1 MTPTT
6 TKPAH
11 HRPGGYANSDPSVLI
26 GNFPWYEMVWRGLR
40 GDFKPLAA
48 PTDGYEKFATD
59 WSQAVDHARLA
70 QRQVAPVV
78 TQGCVIQC
86 VKSLISCRY

>member
-26 GNFPWYEMVWRGLR
+26 GNFP
-40 GDFKPLAA
+40 
-48 PTDGYEKFATD
+48 
-59 WSQAVDHARLA
+59 
-70 QRQVAPVV
+70 
-78 TQGCVIQC
+78 
-86 VKSLISCRY
+86 